1 MVLKFIDDEIVV
13 VFFLKFVWLFVW
25 LNKKK
30 ISGIIYVKLFL
41 WIFISLVVVFDRKL

>member
-1 MVLKFIDDEIVV
+1 MLLKFIDDEIVV

-30 ISGIIYVKLFL
+30 
-41 WIFISLVVVFDRKL
+41 LVVLFMLSYFYGYLLVW